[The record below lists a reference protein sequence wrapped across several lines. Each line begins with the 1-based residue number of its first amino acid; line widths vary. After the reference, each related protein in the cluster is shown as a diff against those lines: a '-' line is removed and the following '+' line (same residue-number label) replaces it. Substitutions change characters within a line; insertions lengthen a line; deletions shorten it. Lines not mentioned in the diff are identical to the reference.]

1 MYLLIIS
8 SMLFLSSLCVIYM
21 VYQLQSE
28 KNVILTRIETLKLG
42 ISGVIAFIADTIGI
56 GSFAV
61 NIALA
66 KAFNTFSDEQLPP
79 MVNGAQIVPG
89 VIESIFFMQT
99 INVDKTTLL
108 TLVIGTCI
116 GGLLGGK
123 VVSKLSKQAIR
134 FAMVIS
140 FSLIIGLL
148 ISKQMQWLPIGGHL
162 TALHSTSL
170 YIAFFAMIIC
180 GGLSS
185 VGIGLFALIQG
196 VLFLLNVSP
205 VVAFPIMT
213 TAGAMQQPLTTLIY
227 LKQKKIQVKKT
238 LIVSLGG
245 CVGVLMVLPIF
256 KYLTT
261 SWLHMILV
269 TVLCFNVTRIG
280 KAFFQER
287 KIKKQQDLACPT
299 SA

>member
-1 MYLLIIS
+1 
-8 SMLFLSSLCVIYM
+8 MLFLSTLCVIYM
-21 VYQLQSE
+21 IYQLGSE
-28 KNVILTRIETLKLG
+28 KNIILTRIETLKLG

-79 MVNGAQIVPG
+79 MVNGAQIIPG

-99 INVDKTTLL
+99 IDVDKTTLL

-140 FSLIIGLL
+140 FSLIISLL
-148 ISKQMQWLPIGGHL
+148 ISKQMQWLPIGGQL

-180 GGLSS
+180 GALSS

-269 TVLCFNVTRIG
+269 TVLFFNVTRIG

-287 KIKKQQDLACPT
+287 KIKKHQDLAFPT